1 MGVALRGAAIG
12 LSHGHRQVRG
22 RSKGAGTSV
31 KPNSFNKEF
40 SAVLLSDRS
49 CEFLTHMGQP
59 MLYDGD
65 LYVLRIPHKD
75 LTPTQYYRWVKG
87 VRVA

>member
-1 MGVALRGAAIG
+1 M
-12 LSHGHRQVRG
+12 
-22 RSKGAGTSV
+22 SV

-65 LYVLRIPHKD
+65 LYVLRVPHKD
-75 LTPTQYYRWVKG
+75 LTPSQYYRWVKG